1 MKNGMRTKAVLL
13 LLLAAAAVSAAYIL
27 LRDGGADAPV
37 ARVTRDGVL
46 LEEID
51 LSRVDA
57 PYTLTFRDGSGSNTV
72 LVEKGRVRVSAADCP
87 DQICVHQGYISDD
100 LIPIICL
107 PHRLMVEI
115 VGAGGGL
122 DGGTG

>member
-1 MKNGMRTKAVLL
+1 MRTKVILL

-27 LRDGGADAPV
+27 FRGAGTAGPV

-57 PYTLTFRDGSGSNTV
+57 PYSLTFEDGSGSNTV
-72 LVEKGRVRVSAADCP
+72 LVERGRIRVSEADCP
-87 DQICVHQGYISDD
+87 DQICVHQGWISDD

-107 PHRLMVEI
+107 PHRLLIEI
-115 VGAGGGL
+115 VGAGGEL
-122 DGGTG
+122 DAGAG

>member
-1 MKNGMRTKAVLL
+1 MRTKVILL

-27 LRDGGADAPV
+27 FRDRGADAVV

-51 LSRVDA
+51 LSKADA
-57 PYTLTFRDGSGSNTV
+57 PYSLTFEDGSGTNIV
-72 LVEKGRVRVSAADCP
+72 LVEKGRICVSEADCP
-87 DQICVHQGYISDD
+87 DQICVYQGWISDD
-100 LIPIICL
+100 IVPIVCL
-107 PHRLMVEI
+107 PHRLMIEI
-115 VGAGGGL
+115 VGAGGDL